1 MISLLNTYKD
11 YWGNSFNIKKS
22 ASKSDYQIA
31 IIGNIFIL
39 LILWF
44 LNNIF
49 NPETALSPFE
59 IPTTTQLYF
68 LLLSIIPQIS
78 ITVRR
83 LKDINK
89 KWDWIFLSVHPAGNL
104 FTVIWLSSTKS
115 GIKRAPFSEEKD
127 IKRNKIS
134 KKRFF
139 VYGLL
144 IPFGAIFY
152 SAFDLFFSFYLPFS
166 LFFSFLISVFL
177 LLPKAY
183 NSTEFNKNKKWFH
196 LFFFGALT
204 LIYWFSLWS
213 IIIVIGIINLGS
225 MLGDGSD
232 YSSSYAVKNVL
243 VNGIKECVVN
253 QVENEPTAFKDVRT
267 FSDGY
272 TKLKN
277 FDIKPIDPDTCF
289 KAKAVPKTNQN
300 TWFEIE
306 MDNNIGLATKTCGD
320 SSKPG
325 CDDGNTW

>member
-11 YWGNSFNIKKS
+11 YWFNSFNIKKA
-22 ASKSDYQIA
+22 ASRSDYQIA
-31 IIGNIFIL
+31 IIGNIVIL

-44 LNNIF
+44 LNNLF
-49 NPETALSPFE
+49 NPETVRSPFG
-59 IPTTTQLYF
+59 IRTSTQLYF

-104 FTVIWLSSTKS
+104 FTVIWLFFAKS
-115 GIKRAPFSEEKD
+115 GSKRAPFAEEKD

-139 VYGLL
+139 VYGLF
-144 IPFGAIFY
+144 IPFGALFY
-152 SAFDLFFSFYLPFS
+152 SVFDLFFSFYLPFS

-213 IIIVIGIINLGS
+213 MIIIFGLMNLGS
-225 MLGDGSD
+225 MLGDGSH
-232 YSSSYAVKNVL
+232 SSSSAVKNGL
-243 VNGIKECVVN
+243 VNGIKECIVREADDQTTRFGDVQSFSSN
-253 QVENEPTAFKDVRT
+253 FTKFKIE
-267 FSDGY
+267 S
-272 TKLKN
+272 L
-277 FDIKPIDPDTCF
+277 DPNSCY
-289 KAKAVPKTNQN
+289 KAKAVPKTDQN
-300 TWFEIE
+300 TWFEINL
-306 MDNNIGLATKTCGD
+306 NNDTGEVSKICGD

-325 CDDGNTW
+325 CDEGNTW